1 MEFIISIK
9 SPCLLPP
16 PPPKP
21 DPSTQH
27 IQRIMWS
34 GASLRRWN
42 CAEADN
48 FRCTC
53 RHGSWTQA
61 WVQNIWAEG
70 WQKLL
75 WWTLTILLGRVRSL
89 SYVNLQLEERERVI
103 RDEKQTRNIREAE
116 RSRTI
121 AVAPDFS
128 EQPFIEAQRCKQGR
142 WGHCTDRGRMIHTEM
157 IWKIFGLHAQL

>member
-1 MEFIISIK
+1 
-9 SPCLLPP
+9 
-16 PPPKP
+16 
-21 DPSTQH
+21 
-27 IQRIMWS
+27 MWS

-42 CAEADN
+42 CAEADH
-48 FRCTC
+48 FWCTC

-70 WQKLL
+70 RQKLL

-103 RDEKQTRNIREAE
+103 RDEEQTRNIREAE

-121 AVAPDFS
+121 AVARDFS

-142 WGHCTDRGRMIHTEM
+142 WGHCRIGGVWSTQKWFERYLLYMLSCSYFKMFYKYVFHYLKAWFHRQ
-157 IWKIFGLHAQL
+157 GLD